1 MDNGYRPV
9 NEDVAAEGDF
19 PDPSGLFTIAD
30 LGGWSAATDKF
41 FNTDGS
47 IMLDV
52 ERSIGVSVEN

>member
-1 MDNGYRPV
+1 
-9 NEDVAAEGDF
+9 VADQ
-19 PDPSGLFTIAD
+19 
-30 LGGWSAATDKF
+30 F

>member
-1 MDNGYRPV
+1 
-9 NEDVAAEGDF
+9 VAAEGDF
-19 PDPSGLFTIAD
+19 PEPSGLFTIAD
-30 LGGWSAATDKF
+30 LGGWPEVTDQF